1 VPVLGSSRFQDQF
14 ERVDASSTLVIVPGV
29 GHDKD
34 LVACGQTDGL
44 VNTEHIYRWFNAKLS
59 LGAPCDSIFCGGG
72 TVYGDTMYSGTDA
85 FVFCLSPYMY
95 CPKVRSIGGN

>member
-1 VPVLGSSRFQDQF
+1 MPVLGSSRFQDQF
-14 ERVDASSTLVIVPGV
+14 ERVGASSTLVIVPGV

-44 VNTEHIYRWFNAKLS
+44 VNTEHIYRWINAKLS

-85 FVFCLSPYMY
+85 FVSPYMY
-95 CPKVRSIGGN
+95 CLKVRSIGGN